1 MVGTTAAD
9 TITVS
14 LTGAGST
21 ALGIG
26 GTAITDAA
34 SASAAMTALSSAI
47 DTVSGDRAQVGAQL
61 SAMSFRSNLI
71 NTSLQNLN
79 TAKSAIT
86 DADIAQVQSKFS
98 TDQTLTSAAVSA
110 LSDANQMN
118 QQILKLLQ

>member
-1 MVGTTAAD
+1 MDA
-9 TITVS
+9 
-14 LTGAGST
+14 LT
-21 ALGIG
+21 
-26 GTAITDAA
+26 TAITSI
-34 SASAAMTALSSAI
+34 SA
-47 DTVSGDRAQVGAQL
+47 DRAQVGAQQ
-61 SAMSFRSNLI
+61 SAMSFQSSVI

-79 TAKSAIT
+79 SAKSAIT